1 MVGQVV
7 SLFTCALLLLCF
19 VAFSVASF
27 RHFDPATDSTGNLVI
42 RGLTLC
48 GTVLNAWL
56 VSMNS
61 PVTVAYSVL
70 GIAFGCASFSVFRAA
85 LRSAPAGKFHVAFT
99 GSGPDELVTS
109 GVYGRI
115 RNPLYTSYL
124 AYWAAWVPATGL
136 HPLSVACFVLFCVLY
151 WLAVREEERFLTH
164 QFGEQYLA
172 FQSRTGRFLPR
183 VGAQA
188 DASRS

>member
-1 MVGQVV
+1 MIEQGLSIVV
-7 SLFTCALLLLCF
+7 CALLLLCF

-48 GTVLNAWL
+48 GTALNVGLVWMNVPIAIALSVPALAFGL
-56 VSMNS
+56 VS
-61 PVTVAYSVL
+61 L
-70 GIAFGCASFSVFRAA
+70 SVFGAA
-85 LRSAPAGKFHVAFT
+85 LLSTPAGSLHVAFT
-99 GSGPDELVTS
+99 GGGPDQLVTT

-124 AYWAAWVPATGL
+124 AYWAAWMFATGL
-136 HPLSVACFVLFCVLY
+136 HPVSVACFALFWLLY

-164 QFGEQYLA
+164 QFGDQYIA

-183 VGAQA
+183 VGVL
-188 DASRS
+188 RS